1 MHSDYSMGGLNVLF
15 SNLPTWL
22 KRNPPSNIFKLNLT
36 TPIGFLQI
44 KDTEEEEWSSK
55 MLEVCSQNSD
65 IDFGYQLGDPNLSVK
80 IGRFSCEISEEGYSR
95 TLDGKNYV
103 FV

>member
-1 MHSDYSMGGLNVLF
+1 MNNLSSYCGLVDAKIRVSDKD
-15 SNLPTWL
+15 LPV
-22 KRNPPSNIFKLNLT
+22 
-36 TPIGFLQI
+36 TPIVFLQI
-44 KDTEEEEWSSK
+44 KNTEEEEWSSK

-65 IDFGYQLGDPNLSVK
+65 INLGYQLGDPNLFVK

>member
-1 MHSDYSMGGLNVLF
+1 MGGLNVFF
-15 SNLPTWL
+15 SYLPTWL
-22 KRNPPSNIFKLNLT
+22 KSNPLSNIFKLNLT

-44 KDTEEEEWSSK
+44 KNTEEEEWSSK
-55 MLEVCSQNSD
+55 MLEVFSQNSD
-65 IDFGYQLGDPNLSVK
+65 INLGYQLGDPNLFVK

-95 TLDGKNYV
+95 TLDDKNHV

>member
-1 MHSDYSMGGLNVLF
+1 MGGLNV
-15 SNLPTWL
+15 PTWL
-22 KRNPPSNIFKLNLT
+22 KSNPPSYIFKLNLT
-36 TPIGFLQI
+36 APIGFLQI
-44 KDTEEEEWSSK
+44 KDTEEEEWISK

-80 IGRFSCEISEEGYSR
+80 IGRFSCEISEKGYSR
-95 TLDGKNYV
+95 TLDGTNYV

>member
-1 MHSDYSMGGLNVLF
+1 MLEVFSQNSDIDFGYQLGDPNLSVKIGGF
-15 SNLPTWL
+15 SC
-22 KRNPPSNIFKLNLT
+22 KIS
-36 TPIGFLQI
+36 
-44 KDTEEEEWSSK
+44 
-55 MLEVCSQNSD
+55 EVCSQNSD

-80 IGRFSCEISEEGYSR
+80 IGGFSCKFSEEGYSR

>member
-1 MHSDYSMGGLNVLF
+1 
-15 SNLPTWL
+15 
-22 KRNPPSNIFKLNLT
+22 
-36 TPIGFLQI
+36 
-44 KDTEEEEWSSK
+44 

-65 IDFGYQLGDPNLSVK
+65 IDFGYQLGDPNLSVKIGGFSCKISEVCSQNSDIDFGYQLGDPNLSIKIQLGDPNLSVK